1 MRIIGITAVLW
12 ALTRRASPV
21 TPCSEAATPPPRFC
35 GRLRAAISG
44 IPSACHHR
52 SVPTGCSCLKVPLTA
67 FPLSNCSAWKTR
79 YGSRTITCPYRAY
92 TGCGAA
98 KQRLP
103 LDNLRHVML
112 RGVIFE
118 HIAPMHSSD
127 QKAGKTICPLIME
140 CSYPLQS
147 DSTPSLLR

>member
-44 IPSACHHR
+44 IPSAYHHR
-52 SVPTGCSCLKVPLTA
+52 SVPTGYFCLKVPLTA

-98 KQRLP
+98 KQLLP